1 MIMKIKA
8 LREACGITQQQLAD
22 SAGVARNAV
31 STWESEVSLPKT
43 RELPRLAKILGCSIN
58 DLFESERKT

>member
-8 LREACGITQQQLAD
+8 LRKARGITQQLAD